1 LFVGRANA
9 REALVVVVVVVVV
22 VVGSIEF
29 SFRAAVACF

>member
-9 REALVVVVVVVVV
+9 REALVVVENVVV

>member
-9 REALVVVVVVVVV
+9 REALVVVVVVVV